1 MVRKTSKQGHEPGLT
16 FRKQNDDDTS
26 LEEAE
31 LKQQEVGPDCK
42 SLKPACP

>member
-1 MVRKTSKQGHEPGLT
+1 MAKKTSKQGHEPGLT
-16 FRKQNDDDTS
+16 FRKQEDNTS

-31 LKQQEVGPDCK
+31 LKQQEVGPDYK

>member
-16 FRKQNDDDTS
+16 FRKQNDDTS

-42 SLKPACP
+42 FLKPT

>member
-16 FRKQNDDDTS
+16 FRKQNDDTS

-31 LKQQEVGPDCK
+31 LKQQEMGPDCK
-42 SLKPACP
+42 SLKPA